1 MAIKLTQQ
9 DLKYINEIK
18 AYAIQNPEWFWSN
31 SEDASEARQWL
42 YSHGASGIVDEIY
55 QETPDNIKQ
64 TIDNKKLSSSSQFD
78 KFHEEWKDKQE
89 DASKVVAGTLAAS
102 AAAPFAIGGL
112 ASAAGTGALGNAGR
126 YALGKADDA
135 VAWLSKSGTKVYDP
149 RHIVQTLLNPTK
161 AYTGAGQAAASTLDV
176 LGAGIGLKHAD
187 ETVGRW
193 RNGDFHLSDVPQV
206 GLDLVGTIPAVN
218 YFRQMGVS
226 VPRMLSTMY
235 DNTVRSYN
243 NMKNGIEPVYGIRA
257 PIDLSDSDI
266 QRLVDHHIGSS
277 TTRSSRAAE
286 DFDWDAFEEA
296 DDIVPGHRLPDP
308 PGEVIIDMPLQS
320 QTPYL
325 QPTQPTQRY
334 QAPVEHVRPA
344 SDGDIDFAGRRLIG
358 DYADSIRSSN
368 NSDLD
373 ELDEIAGIDEQLDP
387 MDIVLRG
394 RSGDPVNI
402 ESVQTGYSEPKYRD
416 LLERVNLSLGVF
428 DDVTFNKVRPRIKQV
443 IEQGFASKKSPEE
456 IELALDKIWEEYNK
470 PMFKE
475 RSLNFEGA
483 RAELP
488 NSWYP
493 IEEVL
498 SGNIKREYVNPA
510 YSRTKLD
517 IDSVPKQINPQGDQL
532 GYSHYV
538 VIDSDA
544 KSVDKL
550 KRAVENNTPHGGATF
565 EYSKSLQSSP
575 LAHQGYVRQAKQ
587 GKGIISYVA
596 PYSGNGYSYADT
608 NMLEGSTWSPRLTGG
623 RINNPS
629 GSELLDLN
637 IRHWE
642 DMLDATDQRVF
653 DSFGGAPTHL
663 DLTIRT
669 PEMGYVPKKI
679 TMPIRKHHWSIAPE
693 NSQLSHPFVRPNTKF
708 KKEGQ
713 FYVDTSEADRAVAAL
728 DRYVDSARAD
738 ELANVE
744 AIRNDWVSDLQ
755 GIELPYGAKV
765 IDTKRGI
772 RIQIPSDVSPVTVT
786 PERYLKDFKSHIVP
800 RKNNIFSKL
809 QAKYRQRIADKTLQQ
824 IRPDLETIIDQSN
837 TLEKQHREALS
848 RIKVPG
854 VGMSLYQPLAGFRR
868 FKLGGHMPKYF
879 RMFGK

>member
-89 DASKVVAGTLAAS
+89 DASKIVAGTLAAS

-176 LGAGIGLKHAD
+176 LGAGAGLKHAD

-226 VPRMLSTMY
+226 VPRILSTMY

-266 QRLVDHHIGSS
+266 QMLIDHHL
-277 TTRSSRAAE
+277 TRTPRQAE
-286 DFDWDAFEEA
+286 NFDWDAFEA
-296 DDIVPGHRLPDP
+296 SDDVNIATRHTLPDP
-308 PGEVIIDMPLQS
+308 PETVIIDMSGDAPS
-320 QTPYL
+320 GYRYPTPEPV
-325 QPTQPTQRY
+325 QPSPRY
-334 QAPVEHVRPA
+334 QAPVEHTSA
-344 SDGDIDFAGRRLIG
+344 SDTDMDFAGRRLIG
-358 DYADSIRSSN
+358 DFSDSIRSTERSN
-368 NSDLD
+368 ADLD
-373 ELDEIAGIDEQLDP
+373 ELYDLDDITEANNAIPIDQRRIDTVRAGY
-387 MDIVLRG
+387 
-394 RSGDPVNI
+394 
-402 ESVQTGYSEPKYRD
+402 TEPAYRD
-416 LLERVNLSLGVF
+416 LANRIKLSLGVF
-428 DDVTFNKVRPRIKQV
+428 DDATFNEVRPRIKQV
-443 IEQGFASKKSPEE
+443 LEQGFASKKSPEE
-456 IELALDKIWEEYNK
+456 IELDLDKIWEEYNK
-470 PMFKE
+470 PMFKQ
-475 RSLNFEGA
+475 SSVKFGNA
-483 RAELP
+483 SADLP
-488 NSWYP
+488 NSWASL
-493 IEEVL
+493 EDVL
-498 SGNIKREYVNPA
+498 NGNLPREYVNPA

-517 IDSVPKQINPQGDQL
+517 IDSVPKQITPVKDQL

-538 VIDSDA
+538 VMDA
-544 KSVDKL
+544 DTRSVDKL
-550 KRAVENNTPHGGATF
+550 KRAVEENTPHGGATF

-575 LAHQGYVRQAKQ
+575 LAHQGYVRQARQ
-587 GKGIISYVA
+587 GKGIISYVT
-596 PYSGNGYSYADT
+596 PYSGNGYQYANT

-669 PEMGYVPKKI
+669 PEMGRKPKTI
-679 TMPIRKHHWSIAPE
+679 TMPIRRVHWSIAPE
-693 NSQLSHPFVRPNTKF
+693 SSQPMHPFVRPSTKI

-713 FYVDTSEADRAVAAL
+713 FYIDTSEADRAVANL

-738 ELANVE
+738 ELARVDE
-744 AIRNDWVSDLQ
+744 IRKDWISDLQ
-755 GIELPYGAKV
+755 DIELPYGAKV
-765 IDTKRGI
+765 IDTKRGV
-772 RIQIPSDVSPVTVT
+772 RIQIPSEVSPVIVT
-786 PERYLKDFKSHIVP
+786 PEKYLENFGSYIVP
-800 RKNNIFSKL
+800 SKNNIFSKL
-809 QAKYRQRIADKTLQQ
+809 QAKYRQHTADKTLQK
-824 IRPDLETIIDQSN
+824 IRPDLENIINWSK
-837 TLEKQHREALS
+837 TLENDHRAALS
-848 RIKVPG
+848 RIRVPG
-854 VGMSLYQPLAGFRR
+854 VGMSLNQPIAGFRR
-868 FKLGGHMPKYF
+868 FKFGGYIPKYF